1 VKVTVA
7 ELPSFTL
14 RDEVL
19 KVGEL
24 IVAVV
29 QPSVRVMVNSTLSE
43 APEGA
48 NATLELPPL
57 SAIVIVFC
65 TLTV

>member
-1 VKVTVA
+1 VNVA
-7 ELPSFTL
+7 VYVAPSSTL
-14 RDEVL
+14 YEADRD
-19 KVGEL
+19 GEL
-24 IVAVV
+24 MVAVE